1 MHWDSSSGQQKM
13 SDNHLENQSS
23 LQDESEGFVERTS
36 TSDYEDW
43 PERRGGEDRR
53 SGQDRRKKQEPI
65 DFPDRRSGEDRREGE
80 RRKKNQRI
88 PIFVKLA
95 ILSTLLIFFV
105 IFTISFST
113 LQQQKKQFIG
123 QLIDLGE
130 SLTRIV
136 SYNARDKL
144 LGEEDLALFQLM
156 DDVAQNEQVLY
167 ALVVDHQ
174 DIIRA
179 HSRIEEVNE
188 TYSSPKKIRFVRR
201 DNDVVTGIIM
211 HNGEEALFFENSI
224 SYQKLTVG
232 KVYLAISQEKVLESI
247 GEAKRFIWFLT
258 ALMTLSGILLSLV
271 LSKYFSDPIR
281 RLGESAKALGIGHLD
296 HRVHIKRNDEL
307 GDLAY
312 AFNRMAE
319 DLEVKEKIKD
329 SFGRYVAPEIVE
341 AVLANPDRK
350 WLKASRVE
358 VTVLFVDIRGFTS
371 LSENKDLKSIVELLN
386 DYFTLVTDA
395 VIKHGGHINK
405 FLGDEVMAVFGAP
418 VPNAKHAEA
427 AVRSALDIQA
437 DISRLNLE
445 NRDGF
450 EDIFIGVGINSGEM
464 VAGNLGS
471 QRRMEYTV
479 IGDNVNIASRLTS
492 RAKAGEILISST
504 THDLIRKNASFQIE
518 EIGKVQ
524 VKGRKE
530 EVDVFSVIAF
540 EEEGFHHDRQLQ
552 A

>member
-1 MHWDSSSGQQKM
+1 M
-13 SDNHLENQSS
+13 SDDHFENRNS
-23 LQDESEGFVERTS
+23 LQDESEGSLERTS

-43 PERRGGEDRR
+43 PERRAGEDRR

-65 DFPDRRSGEDRREGE
+65 DFPDRRSGADRRQGE
-80 RRKKNQRI
+80 RRQKTRRI
-88 PIFVKLA
+88 PIFIKLA

-105 IFTISFST
+105 IFTISFSM

-123 QLIDLGE
+123 QLISLGE

-167 ALVVDHQ
+167 ALVVDHK

-179 HSRIEEVNE
+179 HSRIEEVNK
-188 TYSSPKKIRFVRR
+188 TYSSPKKIRVVRR
-201 DNDVVTGIIM
+201 GNDVITGLIM
-211 HNGEEALFFENSI
+211 HNGEETLFFENSI
-224 SYQKLTVG
+224 SYQELMVG
-232 KVYLAISQEKVLESI
+232 KVYLAISQENVFENI
-247 GEAKRFIWFLT
+247 GAAKRFIWFLT
-258 ALMTLSGILLSLV
+258 AVITLSGILLSLV
-271 LSKYFSDPIR
+271 LSMYFSHPIQ
-281 RLGESAKALGIGHLD
+281 RLGEGAKALGLGHLD

-341 AVLANPDRK
+341 TVLANPDKK
-350 WLKASRVE
+350 WLKGSKVE

-371 LSENKDLKSIVELLN
+371 LSENKDPEGIVELLN

-405 FLGDEVMAVFGAP
+405 FWGDEVMAVFGAP
-418 VPNAKHAEA
+418 VPNPKHAEA
-427 AVRSALDIQA
+427 AVRSALDIQG
-437 DISRLNLE
+437 DVFRLNRE
-445 NRDGF
+445 HRRGF
-450 EDIFIGVGINSGEM
+450 ENICIGVGINSGEM

-492 RAKAGEILISST
+492 QAKAGEILISSST
-504 THDLIRKNASFQIE
+504 FDLIKKEKSFLIE
-518 EIGKVQ
+518 ELGKVS

-530 EVDVFSVIAF
+530 EVDVFNVIAF
-540 EEEGFHHDRQLQ
+540 GEEEYHHEEQQ
-552 A
+552 KA

>member
-1 MHWDSSSGQQKM
+1 M
-13 SDNHLENQSS
+13 
-23 LQDESEGFVERTS
+23 
-36 TSDYEDW
+36 
-43 PERRGGEDRR
+43 
-53 SGQDRRKKQEPI
+53 
-65 DFPDRRSGEDRREGE
+65 
-80 RRKKNQRI
+80 
-88 PIFVKLA
+88 
-95 ILSTLLIFFV
+95 
-105 IFTISFST
+105 
-113 LQQQKKQFIG
+113 QQQKKQFIG

-188 TYSSPKKIRFVRR
+188 TYSPPKKIRFVHR
-201 DNDVVTGIIM
+201 DNDVVTGVII
-211 HNGEEALFFENSI
+211 HNGEEALSFENSI
-224 SYQKLTVG
+224 SYQRLTVG
-232 KVYLAISQEKVLESI
+232 KVYLAISQERVLENI

-258 ALMTLSGILLSLV
+258 VLMTLSGILLSLV

-281 RLGESAKALGIGHLD
+281 RLGEGAKALGTGHLD
-296 HRVHIKRNDEL
+296 HRVHIRRNDEL

-329 SFGRYVAPEIVE
+329 SFGRYVAPEVVE
-341 AVLANPDRK
+341 AVLANPDK
-350 WLKASRVE
+350 NWLKASRVE

-371 LSENKDLKSIVELLN
+371 LSENKDPKGIVELLN

-395 VIKHGGHINK
+395 VLKHGGHINK

-418 VPNAKHAEA
+418 VPNEKHAEA

-450 EDIFIGVGINSGEM
+450 ENIFIGVGINSGEM

-492 RAKAGEILISST
+492 QAKAGEILISST
-504 THDLIRKNASFQIE
+504 THDLIKKNGSFRIE
-518 EIGKVQ
+518 EIGKVP
-524 VKGRKE
+524 VKGRKG

-540 EEEGFHHDRQLQ
+540 EEEEFHHERQQQ

>member
-1 MHWDSSSGQQKM
+1 M
-13 SDNHLENQSS
+13 SDAHFEKRDS
-23 LQDESEGFVERTS
+23 LQDESLGSSDRTS

-43 PERRGGEDRR
+43 PERRGGEERR
-53 SGQDRRKKQEPI
+53 SGHDRRRKQEPV
-65 DFPDRRSGEDRREGE
+65 DFPDRRSGEDRRKGE
-80 RRKKNQRI
+80 RRKKTLRI

-105 IFTISFST
+105 IFTISFSM
-113 LQQQKKQFIG
+113 LQQQRKQFIG

-130 SLTRIV
+130 SLVRIV

-167 ALVVDHQ
+167 ALVVDHK

-188 TYSSPKKIRFVRR
+188 TYAPPKKIRVLRQE
-201 DNDVVTGIIM
+201 NDIITGVIM
-211 HNGEEALFFENSI
+211 RHGEEALFFENSI
-224 SYQKLTVG
+224 SYQKVKVG
-232 KVYLAISQEKVLESI
+232 KVYLAISQEKVFENI

-258 ALMTLSGILLSLV
+258 AVITLSGILLSLV
-271 LSKYFSDPIR
+271 LSMYFSHPIR
-281 RLGESAKALGIGHLD
+281 RLGEGAMALRIGHLEY
-296 HRVHIKRNDEL
+296 RVRIKRNDEL

-341 AVLANPDRK
+341 AILANPDKK
-350 WLKASRVE
+350 WLKASKVE
-358 VTVLFVDIRGFTS
+358 VSVLFVDIRGFTS
-371 LSENKDLKSIVELLN
+371 LSENKDPEGIVELLN

-405 FLGDEVMAVFGAP
+405 FWGDEVMAVFGAP
-418 VPNAKHAEA
+418 VPNPNHAEA
-427 AVRSALDIQA
+427 AVRSALDIQR
-437 DISRLNLE
+437 DVPRLNREHRGRFE
-445 NRDGF
+445 N
-450 EDIFIGVGINSGEM
+450 IFIGAGINSGQM

-471 QRRMEYTV
+471 QKRMEYTV

-492 RAKAGEILISST
+492 QAKAGEILISSST
-504 THDLIRKNASFQIE
+504 YEFIRNSASFHIE
-518 EIGKVQ
+518 EIGKVS

-530 EVDVFSVIAF
+530 EVDVFNVIAF
-540 EEEGFHHDRQLQ
+540 EEEEDHYEKQQQ